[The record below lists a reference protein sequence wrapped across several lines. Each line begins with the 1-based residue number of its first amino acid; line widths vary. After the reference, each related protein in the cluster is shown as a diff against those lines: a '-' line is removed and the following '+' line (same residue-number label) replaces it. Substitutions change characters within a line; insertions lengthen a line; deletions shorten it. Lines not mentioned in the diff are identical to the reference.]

1 MTTEILEGTEENIK
15 KVAKEINAGEIAAFP
30 TETVYGLGG
39 DALNSCAVKKIFQV
53 KGRPQDNPLIVHIAN
68 ISEINKIG
76 VSIPNYAYL
85 LAEKFM
91 PGPLTLV
98 LKKSKEVPDVVTA
111 GGDTVAVRIPEHKI
125 ARRLIELS
133 APLAAPSANVSK
145 HVSPTTAQHVYNDL
159 NGKIKYILDGGD
171 CTFGIESTVLDL
183 TTEIPT
189 ILRPGAITAEMLC
202 EVLGDVKAFNG
213 EIKIAKSPGMKYKHY
228 SPEVDAVLASD
239 SQHAVKE
246 YVEKKDLNPVIIGLD
261 SYLKSC
267 EVESKI
273 SLGKTAEEYMKNIY
287 SSLRY
292 AEKKYGYII
301 IQMLSEKGIEQS
313 IMNRVKKAVNGKI
326 I

>member
-15 KVAKEINAGEIAAFP
+15 IVAKEINAGEIVAFP

-39 DALNSCAVKKIFQV
+39 DALNSCAVKKIFQA

-68 ISEINKIG
+68 ISEINKIA

-145 HVSPTTAQHVYNDL
+145 HVSPTTAEHVYNDL

-171 CTFGIESTVLDL
+171 CSFGIESTVLDL

-189 ILRPGAITAEMLC
+189 ILRPGAITSEMLC

-228 SPEVDAVLASD
+228 SPEVDAVLAID

-301 IQMLSEKGIEQS
+301 IQMLSENGIEQS

>member
-1 MTTEILEGTEENIK
+1 MTTEILEGTEENII
-15 KVAKEINAGEIAAFP
+15 KVAKEINAGEIVAFP

-39 DALNSCAVKKIFQV
+39 DALNSCAVKKIFQA

-68 ISEINKIG
+68 ISEINKIA

-145 HVSPTTAQHVYNDL
+145 HVSPTTAEHVYNDL

-171 CTFGIESTVLDL
+171 CSFGIESTVLDL

-189 ILRPGAITAEMLC
+189 ILRPGAITSEMLC

-228 SPEVDAVLASD
+228 SPEVDAVLAID

>member
-1 MTTEILEGTEENIK
+1 MTTEILESIEENIK
-15 KVAKEINAGEIAAFP
+15 KVAQEISNGEIAAFP

-39 DALNSCAVKKIFQV
+39 DALNSYAVEKIFQA
-53 KGRPQDNPLIVHIAN
+53 KGRPQDNPLIIHIAN
-68 ISEINKIG
+68 IAEISKIAE
-76 VSIPNYAYL
+76 SIPDYAYL

-98 LKKSKEVPDVVTA
+98 LKKNKKVPDIVTA
-111 GGDTVAVRIPEHKI
+111 GGDTVAVRIPSHKV

-145 HVSPTTAQHVYNDL
+145 HVSPTNAQHVYNDL
-159 NGKIKYILDGGD
+159 NGRIHYILDGGD
-171 CTFGIESTVLDL
+171 CSFGIESTVLDL

-189 ILRPGAITAEMLC
+189 ILRPGAITPEMLH
-202 EVLGDVKAFNG
+202 EVLENVKAFNG

-228 SPEVDAVLASD
+228 SPEVDAVLALNA
-239 SQHAVKE
+239 QHAVKE
-246 YVEKKDLNPVIIGLD
+246 YVEMKELNPVIIGLD
-261 SYLKSC
+261 SYLNCC
-267 EVESKI
+267 EVANKI
-273 SLGKTAEEYMKNIY
+273 SVGKTVEEYMKNIY

-301 IQMLSEKGIEQS
+301 IQMLSEDGIEQS